1 MSLRHI
7 AILGIFL
14 MIPTTL
20 RADLPR
26 DFPMEA
32 YDVVLVPLLTPP
44 AFGAHGAEFRTL
56 FTLENP
62 TDVAVEIDGI
72 RDQCHGGGC
81 LPSGC
86 DDYLVLLPHTAAC
99 PPYQGTPGRFLILFD
114 GEFDRLAANLRVHDV
129 SRNDQNFG
137 TEIPIV
143 RERELT
149 TAPIHLPG
157 VPVTAGF
164 RNTLRIYG
172 TRAASVRVTIG
183 NQTTDIA
190 LTPGA
195 GNFDPAY
202 AISTAFPVAAPGK
215 PSTLRVTVTP
225 LDTSADAARIWAF
238 VSVTNN
244 ETQLITT
251 MTPQR

>member
-1 MSLRHI
+1 MSRYI
-7 AILGIFL
+7 AILSIL
-14 MIPTTL
+14 LLISTTL
-20 RADLPR
+20 VADLPS
-26 DFPMEA
+26 DFPLDA
-32 YDVVLVPLLTPP
+32 YDIVLLPLLTPP

-56 FTLENP
+56 LTLENP
-62 TDVAVEIDGI
+62 TDVAVEVEGI
-72 RDQCHGGGC
+72 RDQCNSGGC

-86 DDYLVLLPHTAAC
+86 DDYMVILPHTAAC

-114 GEFDRLAANLRVHDV
+114 GEFDRLAANLRVYDV

-137 TEIPIV
+137 TEMPIV

-149 TAPIHLPG
+149 TAPIHLPA

-172 TRAASVRVTIG
+172 TRATTVRVTIG
-183 NQTTDIA
+183 TQTTDIA

-195 GNFDPAY
+195 GIYDPAY
-202 AISTAFPVAAPGK
+202 AISNAFPTAVPGE

-225 LDTSADAARIWAF
+225 LDTGTDAARIWAF

-244 ETQLITT
+244 VTQLITT
-251 MTPQR
+251 ITPQR